1 MMIVRL
7 FLLTALVACGTPAQ
21 PPALP
26 AKPTRYEIASEDVT
40 LTVGTRSVPG
50 TIVIPKGAGPFPG
63 LVLLAGSGPTDRDW
77 NSVLL
82 PSKNGSAKLLA
93 EALASRGVVVLRFDK
108 AGSGKN
114 PGPALADWTIDTY
127 SDEGLAAL
135 SLVRSRPDVRK
146 DRVFLA
152 GHSEGGIHATRVA
165 LAARTSV
172 AGVLYLSSAARSMAE
187 TMMTQLENQL
197 ANAAKTNPLAGISE
211 ADVVAQMDLLRHAFD
226 DFYAGRTVD
235 PKAVSKLPP
244 IQQLV
249 AQVMNP
255 ATAALSRTLLG
266 FDNAKQAPTLKV
278 PVFVL
283 GGGKDVQVD
292 PEIDTRYLDRSLRAT
307 NKDVTLHIAP
317 DADHVLKHE
326 TKTVAQLR
334 ADLVTVQN
342 RYNADDRIL
351 DEDAVRAITEWLAAH
366 TR

>member
-1 MMIVRL
+1 MLPRFAVL
-7 FLLTALVACGTPAQ
+7 AVLAGCTTAPA
-21 PPALP
+21 PP
-26 AKPTRYEIASEDVT
+26 AKPVAPTTYEITTDDFT

-77 NSVLL
+77 NSALL
-82 PSKNGSAKLLA
+82 PATNGSAKLLA
-93 EALASRGVVVLRFDK
+93 EALGKHGIVVARFDK

-114 PGPALADWTIDTY
+114 PGPALPDWTIDTY

-135 SLVRSRPDVRK
+135 ALVRARPDVRK
-146 DRVFLA
+146 DRVFVA

-165 LAARTSV
+165 LAAGTSV
-172 AGVLYLSSAARSMAE
+172 AGVLYLSSAARSMGD
-187 TMMTQLENQL
+187 TMLTQLENQL
-197 ANAAKTNPLAGISE
+197 MTAAKTNPMSGLTE
-211 ADVVAQMDLLRHAFD
+211 ADATAQVASIRRAFE
-226 DFYAGRTVD
+226 DFYAGRPVD
-235 PKAVSKLPP
+235 PAAVSNIPP

-249 AQVMNP
+249 AQLVNP
-255 ATAALSRTLLG
+255 ATAVLSRKLLA
-266 FDNAKQAPTLKV
+266 FDNAKQAPTLTV

-283 GGGKDVQVD
+283 GGGKDIQVD
-292 PEIDTRYLDRSLRAT
+292 PEIDTRHLDRSLRVT

-326 TKTVAQLR
+326 AKTVAQLR

-342 RYNADDRIL
+342 RYNADDRVL
-351 DEDAVRAITEWLAAH
+351 DKDALAAITAWLTAH